1 MNKPS
6 TQTAVAIWLGGSAA
20 ALVTQG
26 VFRRRFAR
34 DTAWGYNG
42 GWQREIAVWNLGTIV
57 AGIGIATSGEK
68 PARAQLRGLMVLSTL
83 FALNH
88 LAAALHA
95 PKSWSNWIGAGVNIA
110 ALATGVPALL
120 DTHQHIGA
128 A

>member
-1 MNKPS
+1 VNKPS
-6 TQTAVAIWLGGSAA
+6 AQAAVAMWLGGSAA

-34 DTAWGYNG
+34 DTAWGYNS

-57 AGIGIATSGEK
+57 AGIGITASGEE
-68 PARAQLRGLMVLSTL
+68 PARAQLRGLVVLSTL

-88 LAAALHA
+88 LAAALRA

-110 ALATGVPALL
+110 ALAMGLPALL
-120 DTHQHIGA
+120 GTQHTSVA
-128 A
+128 